1 MEFIRQKHRQTVG
14 TDSGT
19 LHLHTIHTPGESPAF
34 SRDADGGVEMLQ
46 IHSKTWRVLVSERRA
61 LLGKYTLRES
71 CSAATRSHTLCPAA
85 SESNICRVYHK
96 SKTVVV

>member
-61 LLGKYTLRES
+61 LWGS
-71 CSAATRSHTLCPAA
+71 TLCV
-85 SESNICRVYHK
+85 SRVPQPPDLILYALQQVK
-96 SKTVVV
+96 ATFAGSITNRRR